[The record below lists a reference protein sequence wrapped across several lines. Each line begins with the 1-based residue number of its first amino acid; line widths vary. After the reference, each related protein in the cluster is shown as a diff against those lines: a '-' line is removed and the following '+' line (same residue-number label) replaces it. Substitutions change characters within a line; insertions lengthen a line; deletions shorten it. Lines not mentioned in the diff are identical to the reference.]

1 MDQIRCAAA
10 DRAWTR
16 WFNGICARVRV
27 IDFRGTLCE
36 HGSAGLSSF
45 SQQLPCVTSTR
56 AVMATNQQQQHT
68 YTMCCVCVYMF
79 VGYYLQRRRKAL
91 VYCEEC
97 GVPDIALGSFLRSN
111 YSLGLVVTW
120 GEWLPVRVFGVA
132 CIYCCSF
139 RHNVIGLLSDC
150 SLGCVVHKWPNARQP
165 NIPAYMPSRSLAT
178 HARTHTRCCWIVY
191 MGVYTHAYTCT
202 YITYTHT
209 HMQTKPSSAFSVLDF
224 PGKRAHSFQWLSN
237 STRRTQRHL
246 HTSVII
252 AMMMTTDDDLISII

>member
-1 MDQIRCAAA
+1 M
-10 DRAWTR
+10 
-16 WFNGICARVRV
+16 
-27 IDFRGTLCE
+27 
-36 HGSAGLSSF
+36 SSF
-45 SQQLPCVTSTR
+45 SQQVPCVTSTR

-139 RHNVIGLLSDC
+139 CHNVIGLLSDC

-209 HMQTKPSSAFSVLDF
+209 HANKAEQCILCFGFSWEKSAFIPVAL
-224 PGKRAHSFQWLSN
+224 KLYASN
-237 STRRTQRHL
+237 PAPPAYISHHR
-246 HTSVII
+246 
-252 AMMMTTDDDLISII
+252 DDDDDR